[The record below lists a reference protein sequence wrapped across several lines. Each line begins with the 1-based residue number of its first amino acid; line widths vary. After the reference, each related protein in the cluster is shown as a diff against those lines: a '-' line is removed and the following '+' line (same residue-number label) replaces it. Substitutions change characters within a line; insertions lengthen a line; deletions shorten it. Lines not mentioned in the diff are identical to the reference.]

1 MGQPTTGRG
10 RKGKMALGQSLR
22 KNMSFKNKSEGFKN
36 NSGVKVY
43 SHCSVCF
50 SLIPCV

>member
-22 KNMSFKNKSEGFKN
+22 KRFLKKINLK
-36 NSGVKVY
+36 VKKEELW
-43 SHCSVCF
+43 SQ
-50 SLIPCV
+50 SL